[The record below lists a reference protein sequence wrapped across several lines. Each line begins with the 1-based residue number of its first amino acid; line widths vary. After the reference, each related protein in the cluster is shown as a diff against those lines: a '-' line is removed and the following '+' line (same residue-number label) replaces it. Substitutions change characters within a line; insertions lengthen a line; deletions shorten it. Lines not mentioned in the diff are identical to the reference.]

1 MVDDYRG
8 LNPARYIGDENNPRT
23 GNPEKNQAGF
33 NGMIEGIISLLK
45 KINQWMT
52 QGTFFW
58 ETPGARKQA
67 LKMVKCHDMATI
79 DDDNEDDDENHYC
92 DYNTLW

>member
-1 MVDDYRG
+1 
-8 LNPARYIGDENNPRT
+8 
-23 GNPEKNQAGF
+23 
-33 NGMIEGIISLLK
+33 
-45 KINQWMT
+45 MT